1 MSVRVRDA
9 DLSRDKP
16 ALLRFLAGSN
26 TFESQWES
34 DRRLDADFPEEFLAE
49 LVARAKAKLGR
60 LFVAEEAGA
69 VIGWAMCF
77 VDGHETF
84 VKPEDRPF
92 GYVAEMY
99 VDEAARGRHAGRKL
113 LKSCEDHF
121 RALGLKSV
129 LIGALSHNT
138 RAVNAYRAA
147 GYADYAVNLRKV
159 L

>member
-16 ALLRFLAGSN
+16 ALARFIAGSN
-26 TFESQWES
+26 KFESQWES
-34 DRRLDADFPEEFLAE
+34 DRRLDGAFPDEFLAE
-49 LVARAKAKLGR
+49 LVERAKAKQGR
-60 LFVAEEAGA
+60 LFVAEDAGA

-77 VDGHETF
+77 VDMHETF
-84 VKPEDRPF
+84 VKPQDRPF

-99 VDEAARGRHAGRKL
+99 VDEAARGRHVGRTL

-138 RAVNAYRAA
+138 RAVGAYRAA